1 MWWLGRGNGRMGG
14 DRDRQYPPRRDG
26 YAADPGYRAGPPS
39 QPSERYPPPREEYAS
54 DQVKDLLELYF
65 RDPQA
70 FDQYAK
76 TYYYG
81 ERMERARA
89 RYGRVSF
96 CPLLWLLCW
105 WNQSLYWFSCVLIV
119 LVHFVNRIYQA
130 CGVDNW
136 SQALDWLSEVAN
148 LCPD

>member
-1 MWWLGRGNGRMGG
+1 MVG
-14 DRDRQYPPRRDG
+14 DRDHQYPPRRDA
-26 YAADPGYRAGPPS
+26 YAADPGYRSAPPA
-39 QPSERYPPPREEYAS
+39 PPPERYPPQREEYAS

-89 RYGRVSF
+89 RYVS
-96 CPLLWLLCW
+96 
-105 WNQSLYWFSCVLIV
+105 SIGDCV
-119 LVHFVNRIYQA
+119 
-130 CGVDNW
+130 G
-136 SQALDWLSEVAN
+136 
-148 LCPD
+148 

>member
-1 MWWLGRGNGRMGG
+1 MAS
-14 DRDRQYPPRRDG
+14 DRDHQYPPRRDG
-26 YAADPGYRAGPPS
+26 FAADPGYRSGPPA
-39 QPSERYPPPREEYAS
+39 QPPERYPPPREEYAS

-89 RYGRVSF
+89 GYVAAFVRSHAGVSVVWF
-96 CPLLWLLCW
+96 ILIFWCPGGPASYADTVWCRD
-105 WNQSLYWFSCVLIV
+105 WNQSCRIISSAVSKLCTAL
-119 LVHFVNRIYQA
+119 LVF
-130 CGVDNW
+130 
-136 SQALDWLSEVAN
+136 
-148 LCPD
+148 

>member
-1 MWWLGRGNGRMGG
+1 MGG
-14 DRDRQYPPRRDG
+14 DRDNHYPPRRDG
-26 YAADPGYRAGPPS
+26 YAPDPGYRPAPPTGPP
-39 QPSERYPPPREEYAS
+39 PPERYAPPPPREEYAS

-89 RYGRVSF
+89 VQERRPPDAAYVPPVVGLIYWQLQQLLSF
-96 CPLLWLLCW
+96 SLHLSCALISFIIIF
-105 WNQSLYWFSCVLIV
+105 QSLPAQCLQCFDAVGW
-119 LVHFVNRIYQA
+119 
-130 CGVDNW
+130 
-136 SQALDWLSEVAN
+136 VAGRASS
-148 LCPD
+148 L

>member
-1 MWWLGRGNGRMGG
+1 MGG
-14 DRDRQYPPRRDG
+14 DRDNQYPPRRDG
-26 YAADPGYRAGPPS
+26 YAADPGYRSAPPAA
-39 QPSERYPPPREEYAS
+39 PPPERYAPPREEYAS

-89 RYGRVSF
+89 AQERR
-96 CPLLWLLCW
+96 P
-105 WNQSLYWFSCVLIV
+105 
-119 LVHFVNRIYQA
+119 
-130 CGVDNW
+130 
-136 SQALDWLSEVAN
+136 
-148 LCPD
+148 PDAGYVPAGH

>member
-1 MWWLGRGNGRMGG
+1 VWFTLTVRPLPLMNISLPVVRGGGRMGG
-14 DRDRQYPPRRDG
+14 DRDGQYPPRRDG
-26 YAADPGYRAGPPS
+26 YAADPGYRSAPPA
-39 QPSERYPPPREEYAS
+39 PSPHERYAPREEYAS

-89 RYGRVSF
+89 LHDRRPPDAGYDSFLSVSASSS
-96 CPLLWLLCW
+96 PL
-105 WNQSLYWFSCVLIV
+105 SLM
-119 LVHFVNRIYQA
+119 YQ
-130 CGVDNW
+130 
-136 SQALDWLSEVAN
+136 
-148 LCPD
+148 

>member
-1 MWWLGRGNGRMGG
+1 MAG
-14 DRDRQYPPRRDG
+14 DRDHQYPPRRDG
-26 YAADPGYRAGPPS
+26 YAADPGYRAGPPA
-39 QPSERYPPPREEYAS
+39 PPPDRYPPPREEYAS

-89 RYGRVSF
+89 TYASPFLHCYVTGVEVYTAFSR
-96 CPLLWLLCW
+96 LLESPGFFFVKIPGPGKSWKITLVK
-105 WNQSLYWFSCVLIV
+105 VLEK
-119 LVHFVNRIYQA
+119 Y
-130 CGVDNW
+130 
-136 SQALDWLSEVAN
+136 
-148 LCPD
+148 P